1 MDYYID
7 VDRLFDI
14 IVEKNLRPTKEV
26 VTEILFDEEGNELKE
41 ETTKTLY
48 PSIEVN
54 APKYELL
61 TTMIEVVMNQGPEDS
76 DSTLGFDHALEQS
89 TFAFKLAYNTLLQYE
104 ILKLNQ

>member
-7 VDRLFDI
+7 VERLFDI

-26 VTEILFDEEGNELKE
+26 VTEILYDEEGNELKE

-61 TTMIEVVMNQGPEDS
+61 TTMIEVVMNQGPDDS
-76 DSTLGFDHALEQS
+76 DPALGFEHAVGES